1 MWAAT
6 DPDLEKEITGSYEV
20 SVSDDM
26 DMVMETTRQLR
37 EFCNAHQLGAGKSF
51 RICLAKD
58 CIIGAGSLVTKN
70 TVIPD
75 GSLVMG
81 SPARIKRNLT
91 WEEYS
96 ENIRKYIEWELNARI
111 VSLDACEPYELLVKE
126 MQELIQQTLDK
137 LPERTRK
144 IFILSRYENKSYK
157 EIAALMNMTTKGVDF
172 HICKAL
178 KALQINLKDYFP
190 LFLYFLMRFH

>member
-1 MWAAT
+1 MDVAF
-6 DPDLEKEITGSYEV
+6 DIGLRKDYGNSEIRYDHFYYKEKKLSF
-20 SVSDDM
+20 
-26 DMVMETTRQLR
+26 TRQ

-91 WEEYS
+91 WEEYP
-96 ENIRKYIEWELNARI
+96 ENIVALE
-111 VSLDACEPYELLVKE
+111 
-126 MQELIQQTLDK
+126 
-137 LPERTRK
+137 K
-144 IFILSRYENKSYK
+144 IHSNPIK
-157 EIAALMNMTTKGVDF
+157 
-172 HICKAL
+172 
-178 KALQINLKDYFP
+178 
-190 LFLYFLMRFH
+190 

>member
-1 MWAAT
+1 MRKQIRKITYLPYYHLDAAF
-6 DPDLEKEITGSYEV
+6 DNGLRKDYGNSEIRYDHFYYKEKKLSF
-20 SVSDDM
+20 
-26 DMVMETTRQLR
+26 TRQ

-91 WEEYS
+91 WEEYP
-96 ENIRKYIEWELNARI
+96 ENIVALE
-111 VSLDACEPYELLVKE
+111 
-126 MQELIQQTLDK
+126 
-137 LPERTRK
+137 K
-144 IFILSRYENKSYK
+144 IHSNPIK
-157 EIAALMNMTTKGVDF
+157 
-172 HICKAL
+172 
-178 KALQINLKDYFP
+178 
-190 LFLYFLMRFH
+190 

>member
-1 MWAAT
+1 MNAAF
-6 DPDLEKEITGSYEV
+6 DNGLRKDYGNSEIRYDHFYYKKKKLSF
-20 SVSDDM
+20 
-26 DMVMETTRQLR
+26 TRQ
-37 EFCNAHQLGAGKSF
+37 EFCNPHQLGARKSF

-96 ENIRKYIEWELNARI
+96 ENIVALE
-111 VSLDACEPYELLVKE
+111 
-126 MQELIQQTLDK
+126 
-137 LPERTRK
+137 K
-144 IFILSRYENKSYK
+144 IHSNPIK
-157 EIAALMNMTTKGVDF
+157 
-172 HICKAL
+172 
-178 KALQINLKDYFP
+178 
-190 LFLYFLMRFH
+190 

>member
-1 MWAAT
+1 MITYLPYYHLDAAF
-6 DPDLEKEITGSYEV
+6 DNGLRKDYGNSEIRYDHFYYKEKKLSF
-20 SVSDDM
+20 
-26 DMVMETTRQLR
+26 TRQ

-91 WEEYS
+91 WEEKLGVM
-96 ENIRKYIEWELNARI
+96 ENSKEYVT
-111 VSLDACEPYELLVKE
+111 VSLEMKE
-126 MQELIQQTLDK
+126 Q
-137 LPERTRK
+137 
-144 IFILSRYENKSYK
+144 
-157 EIAALMNMTTKGVDF
+157 GV
-172 HICKAL
+172 L
-178 KALQINLKDYFP
+178 
-190 LFLYFLMRFH
+190 

>member
-1 MWAAT
+1 MRKQIRMITYLPYYHLDAAF
-6 DPDLEKEITGSYEV
+6 DNGLRKDYGNSEIRYDHFYYKKKKLSF
-20 SVSDDM
+20 
-26 DMVMETTRQLR
+26 TRQ
-37 EFCNAHQLGAGKSF
+37 EFCNAHQLGAAKSF

-96 ENIRKYIEWELNARI
+96 ENIVALE
-111 VSLDACEPYELLVKE
+111 
-126 MQELIQQTLDK
+126 
-137 LPERTRK
+137 K
-144 IFILSRYENKSYK
+144 IHSNPIK
-157 EIAALMNMTTKGVDF
+157 
-172 HICKAL
+172 
-178 KALQINLKDYFP
+178 
-190 LFLYFLMRFH
+190 